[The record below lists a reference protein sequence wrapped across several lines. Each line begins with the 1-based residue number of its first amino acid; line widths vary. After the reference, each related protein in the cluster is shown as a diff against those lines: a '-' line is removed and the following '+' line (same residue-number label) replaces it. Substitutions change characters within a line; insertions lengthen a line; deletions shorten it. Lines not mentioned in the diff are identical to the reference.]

1 MTTKNTKEGK
11 HPLFGYINGD
21 LESFEPATFIN
32 KCRDRQM
39 SLHTNRLI
47 NDSDS
52 IKECITITCDIIG
65 DNVWVDAEH
74 DTWVRDTDYDPDD
87 GRNYQGRYEQE
98 RVLDVDCG
106 KGDEGFKKAIEVLE
120 KFKNEQMGLRED
132 LNKYDINNEGASIEE
147 LHSAMFDVLS
157 DLSKE
162 NDAESKKLLA
172 RGKRIYNKYALS
184 PFQESLE
191 DDGTSKVKKVDDFID
206 SCYEMRQDS
215 ISKDGEFG
223 IGNLVFK
230 EMRAKGYLDKL
241 RDIKKDLSS
250 KELSLESVNKVN
262 EEKDTCRYAY
272 DGPVFQ
278 FGKHIATVH
287 LETSAVSLKQAIN
300 NLKYQACNVIGC
312 DRRRGD
318 AVDIDED
325 IIEEI
330 SCGKEMSH
338 PICPKCGLVNLNDAG
353 ECPLC
358 DLGDASILDD

>member
-1 MTTKNTKEGK
+1 MNTKNTKKGK

-87 GRNYQGRYEQE
+87 SRNYQGRYEQE
-98 RVLDVDCG
+98 RILDVDCG

-132 LNKYDINNEGASIEE
+132 LNKLVEEPDIYGIPTDDE
-147 LHSAMFDVLS
+147 LEKDYQWELDQLNKKRDFR
-157 DLSKE
+157 KE
-162 NDAESKKLLA
+162 DAL
-172 RGKRIYNKYALS
+172 KRRDEID
-184 PFQESLE
+184 
-191 DDGTSKVKKVDDFID
+191 DDGTSNVKKVDDFID

-300 NLKYQACNVIGC
+300 NLKYQACDVIGC